1 MKYIVIGYNSEV
13 FEYNPTFFTKK
24 TFNFQRRCSVDVNIP
39 ICLTE
44 NLKKSNFTTSSDLTI
59 ASQEPRSNFE
69 IGEEG
74 GGEHR

>member
-1 MKYIVIGYNSEV
+1 MKSLNVIQL
-13 FEYNPTFFTKK
+13 FLQKK

-69 IGEEG
+69 IGG
-74 GGEHR
+74 GGGGGGATLVTRH